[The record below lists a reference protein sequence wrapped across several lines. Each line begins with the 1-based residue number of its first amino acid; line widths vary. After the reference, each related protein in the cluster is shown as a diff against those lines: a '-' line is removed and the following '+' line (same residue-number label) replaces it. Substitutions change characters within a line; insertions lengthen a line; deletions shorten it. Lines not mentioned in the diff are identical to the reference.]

1 MPSKILIIIIFA
13 VLGIKQSLAQNIIV
27 VQGSSG
33 VSFYTSLG
41 AAVSAAGTGDT
52 IYIPGGSW
60 SISPS
65 LTINKK
71 LHIFGVGHN
80 PDFTIAT
87 GYTLLTGDINILSNA
102 SGGTISGL
110 KCTGTIRFGTT
121 AGNQDVNNFEISR
134 CNLYNLYLGF
144 SSPSAADNN
153 LFYENLFIGGVQDL
167 YNSVNNGFYNNVFY
181 VIKNI
186 GINNL
191 FRNNIFNVSMTENYS
206 DGYFWYG
213 CPASF
218 VNAKGSLFEN
228 NIFRGKL
235 MSAGGYNDNFSNCT
249 FYNNL
254 FSLEGDCGPA
264 TPTCV
269 GCVDY
274 NSILS
279 QPDLLIFENY
289 PIGQAFQYNLSFQ
302 LKSSSLG
309 KNAGTDG
316 TDIGVYGGLYP
327 WKQSGIPRT
336 PHIYFKSIDPSSNP
350 SGTLDV
356 EINVSAQDQ

>member
-1 MPSKILIIIIFA
+1 MTLKNLLLVIPILI
-13 VLGIKQSLAQNIIV
+13 VKLSYTQNLV
-27 VQGSSG
+27 TVQGSSG
-33 VSFYTSLG
+33 VSFYTSINS
-41 AAVSAAGTGDT
+41 AVSSASNGDT

-60 SISPS
+60 SITPS

-80 PDFTIAT
+80 PDSTIAT

-102 SGGTISGL
+102 SGGSISGL
-110 KCTGTIRFGTT
+110 KCAGTIRFGTT
-121 AGNQDVNNFEISR
+121 AGNQDVNNYEISR
-134 CNLYNLYLGF
+134 CNLTNLYLGF
-144 SSPSAADNN
+144 SSPTTAELN
-153 LFYENLFIGGVQDL
+153 LFYENLVTNGVVDL

-181 VIKNI
+181 IVKNV

-191 FRNNIFNVSMTENYS
+191 FRNNIFNLSMAENYS

-213 CPASF
+213 CQASF

-254 FSLEGDCGPA
+254 FSMEGDCGSA
-264 TPTCV
+264 APTCT

-274 NSILS
+274 NSLLS
-279 QPDLLIFENY
+279 QPDSLIFEYY
-289 PIGQAFQYNLSFQ
+289 PIGQVFQYDLNFQ
-302 LKSSSLG
+302 LQESSQG

-316 TDIGVYGGLYP
+316 SDIGVYGGTYA
-327 WKQSGIPRT
+327 WKESGTPKT
-336 PHIYFKSIDPSSNP
+336 PHIQTKAIGAASNAD
-350 SGTLDV
+350 GTLDV
-356 EINVSAQDQ
+356 EIKVKAQNE